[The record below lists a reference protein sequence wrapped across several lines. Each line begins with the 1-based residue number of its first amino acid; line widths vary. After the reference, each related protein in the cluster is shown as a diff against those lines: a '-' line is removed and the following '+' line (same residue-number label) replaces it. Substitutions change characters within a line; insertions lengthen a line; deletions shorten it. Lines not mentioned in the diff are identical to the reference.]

1 MPDAIAVRRACATDA
16 AAIAAVHR
24 EAFTATGF
32 GYQGEAE
39 LVAMI
44 EADGDALVS
53 LVAERAGTVAGHILF
68 SRMSVVADGRSLA
81 AAGLAPVAVLPD
93 WQGQGVG
100 GLLIR
105 GGLAA
110 LRDQGIAL
118 CVVLGDPAYYTR
130 FGFSADLAAR
140 FASPFAGEHLMA
152 MMLDPAAVWPVAG
165 RADYAPAFARMG

>member
-1 MPDAIAVRRACATDA
+1 MPDAIVVRRARATDA

-24 EAFTATGF
+24 AAFAATDF

-39 LVAMI
+39 LVAMV

-53 LVAERAGTVAGHILF
+53 LIAERAGRVAGHILF
-68 SRMSVVADGRSLA
+68 SRMSAVADGRPLA

-93 WQGQGVG
+93 WQGQRVG
-100 GLLIR
+100 GMLIR
-105 GGLAA
+105 EGLAE

-152 MMLDPAAVWPVAG
+152 VMLDSAVAWPVAG
-165 RADYAPAFARMG
+165 RADYAPAFARTG